1 MKTKATFCLL
11 LALLL
16 LLAGCGGGNTPP
28 AETDD
33 TDTAEPDAPV
43 WQPLP
48 DYDPSAPR
56 AEKLYSH
63 EYFVETAH
71 GVVFLNRGLRYM
83 DKETGEVRLLCDEPG
98 CRHDYK
104 DKTCPAVAS
113 YPLLYVPEN
122 GRLYFARQYP
132 GTYSIGYDIVSVGID
147 EGDLTPFFHTR
158 LKQGD
163 RITCMQYSDGRI
175 YYTRQIYEHTATH
188 SGHTEIMELE
198 SISLTG
204 TSVRSEASF
213 SSINGFTFQNGILYM
228 CRYNKKTERVAL
240 YAYDPD
246 TGTDK
251 EICVPEIRKKIKGE
265 RDDSYKN
272 AYFLFYGDHIYCCAD
287 TYLKE
292 IDPEGNELCELW
304 RNENPPYDP
313 RWRIGT
319 DGTMYSLGYD
329 PHPIET
335 TVNRQQVPNGPSVAV
350 TETVPNL
357 SGGNILR
364 WKDGVPELFA
374 DLGERTIVED
384 YTVIG
389 ETLFMKCRVYD
400 DEGKSTMH
408 YYYTFGGRA
417 YEIPKEGL
425 PQG

>member
-1 MKTKATFCLL
+1 MKTRSVLCLFI
-11 LALLL
+11 AFLLL
-16 LLAGCGGGNTPP
+16 LPGCGGENTPP
-28 AETDD
+28 GD
-33 TDTAEPDAPV
+33 TGTPEPEGPV
-43 WQPLP
+43 WRPLP
-48 DYDPSAPR
+48 EYDPSAPR

-71 GVVFLNRGLRYM
+71 GVVFLNDGLRYM
-83 DKETGEVRLLCDEPG
+83 DKETGEVRLLCGDPE

-132 GTYSIGYDIVSVGID
+132 GTYSIGYDIVSVGTD

-158 LKQGD
+158 LKEGD
-163 RITCMQYSDGRI
+163 QIGSLRYWNGRV
-175 YYTRQIYEHTATH
+175 YYTRLVYEE
-188 SGHTEIMELE
+188 TEHYQGPTGIKELE

-213 SSINGFTFQNGILYM
+213 SAIEGFTVQNGVVYM
-228 CRYNKKTERVAL
+228 DSFDKKTDRIAL
-240 YAYDPD
+240 CTCDLD
-246 TGTDK
+246 TGT
-251 EICVPEIRKKIKGE
+251 ETELYVPELRKRKKSENLTYAG
-265 RDDSYKN
+265 
-272 AYFLFYGDHIYCCAD
+272 ATFLVYDGRIFCFTD

-292 IDPEGNELCELW
+292 IGPDGNEIGELW
-304 RNENPPYDP
+304 RNEDPPYDP
-313 RWRIGT
+313 MWRIGA